1 MLLLPYI
8 SRNLIRISRTIPGSE
23 FSVGLFLYGAR
34 DGRHL
39 GRLRLQDLILQTL
52 VAILLP
58 VVQSGTAEGPF
69 FMCFIRENVRS
80 HRYIS

>member
-1 MLLLPYI
+1 M
-8 SRNLIRISRTIPGSE
+8 SKVKRKHTRTIPGVE

-58 VVQSGTAEGPF
+58 VVESGTAKGPF
-69 FMCFIRENVRS
+69 FMCFIRQNVRCL
-80 HRYIS
+80 H